1 MQRRRQG
8 FTTTFLMLIPMLGVP
23 AMAIFGIPQFAP
35 LVSSM
40 TSHAD
45 EPELSGFQET
55 RVESSATGSLRTM
68 NVPAVEPVDLFRPYA
83 DESPSASPNGVART
97 ETVQWSD
104 PIRSAAQRTESRL
117 AAPTPVEHREA
128 SVRASR
134 RVHQQ
139 VYDIFT
145 DDFREQPAAG
155 SVTTPPVATPVRTQ
169 PVTSSTGLKAAPQH
183 EGLTWRT
190 AIDRLKACG
199 STSYRLTA
207 GARDG
212 EYRFV
217 CFVTSPDDER
227 ITRRF
232 EAESLEPLTA
242 VEDVLAQIEGKRG
255 QVRSNFEF
263 R

>member
-35 LVSSM
+35 LISSM

-45 EPELSGFQET
+45 EPDLDVFHET
-55 RVESSATGSLRTM
+55 RLGQSASGSLRTLDL
-68 NVPAVEPVDLFRPYA
+68 PAVEQVDLFQPY
-83 DESPSASPNGVART
+83 ESDAATRQPATQRS
-97 ETVQWSD
+97 ETVMWTD
-104 PIRSAAQRTESRL
+104 PLRRAELRSQPV
-117 AAPTPVEHREA
+117 AAPPATVSHRES

-134 RVHQQ
+134 RMHQQ
-139 VYDIFT
+139 VYDIFA
-145 DDFREQPAAG
+145 DDFRDPSNAAPAA
-155 SVTTPPVATPVRTQ
+155 S
-169 PVTSSTGLKAAPQH
+169 TSSTMVGRTRTVALNEPAEPTSPA
-183 EGLTWRT
+183 GVLNWRD

-212 EYRFV
+212 DYLFV
-217 CFVTSPDDER
+217 CLVASPDDER

-232 EAESLEPLTA
+232 EAESSDPLVA
-242 VEDVLAQIEGKRG
+242 VENVLGQIDVWR
-255 QVRSNFEF
+255 R
-263 R
+263 

>member
-8 FTTTFLMLIPMLGVP
+8 FATTFLMLIPMLGVP

-35 LVSSM
+35 LISSM

-45 EPELSGFQET
+45 ETELSGFQEG
-55 RVESSATGSLRTM
+55 RLGNSATGSLRTM
-68 NVPAVEPVDLFRPYA
+68 DVPAVEPVDLFRPYA
-83 DESPSASPNGVART
+83 DEPSSANGDRAPDAVK
-97 ETVQWSD
+97 WND
-104 PIRSAAQRTESRL
+104 PIRSAAARPDNRSARATD
-117 AAPTPVEHREA
+117 VDHREA

-145 DDFREQPAAG
+145 DDFRSQPAAAAPTTAPAAG
-155 SVTTPPVATPVRTQ
+155 RNMMASVSD
-169 PVTSSTGLKAAPQH
+169 SSVTGLKSEP
-183 EGLTWRT
+183 LNWRT
-190 AIDRLKACG
+190 AVDRLKACG

-217 CFVTSPDDER
+217 CLVASPDDER

-232 EAESLEPLTA
+232 EAESSDPLDA
-242 VEDVLAQIEGKRG
+242 VEVVLSQIEQWQR
-255 QVRSNFEF
+255 R
-263 R
+263 